1 MIPWNFKIYPSDLTA
16 NTTVEE
22 PVEILDLKLEAEAAA
37 TKTKREA
44 FEEEEEEGTED
55 ETEEKCRVD
64 MWRCLSKV
72 SCPSAM
78 LTVLIV
84 CQLVLK
90 IRVLCLA
97 ILSCFSMK
105 LSPLGN

>member
-1 MIPWNFKIYPSDLTA
+1 MIPWNFKIYSSDLTA

-22 PVEILDLKLEAEAAA
+22 PVEILDLNLKAEAAV

-44 FEEEEEEGTED
+44 IEEEEEGTED

-72 SCPSAM
+72 SCSLAM
-78 LTVLIV
+78 LTGLIV
-84 CQLVLK
+84 CQLVFN

>member
-1 MIPWNFKIYPSDLTA
+1 MIPWNFKMYFSDLTA

-44 FEEEEEEGTED
+44 IEEEEEDEGTED

-72 SCPSAM
+72 SYPIAM
-78 LTVLIV
+78 LTGLIV
-84 CQLVLK
+84 CQLFLTFEFCVQ
-90 IRVLCLA
+90 
-97 ILSCFSMK
+97 
-105 LSPLGN
+105 

>member
-22 PVEILDLKLEAEAAA
+22 PVEILDLNLEAEAVA

-44 FEEEEEEGTED
+44 FEEEGFEN

-72 SCPSAM
+72 SCPLAI
-78 LTVLIV
+78 LTGLIV
-84 CQLVLK
+84 CQLVVN

-97 ILSCFSMK
+97 ILSCFSTK

>member
-44 FEEEEEEGTED
+44 IEEEEEDEGTED

-72 SCPSAM
+72 SYPLAM
-78 LTVLIV
+78 LNGLIV
-84 CQLVLK
+84 CQLVFN

-97 ILSCFSMK
+97 FLSCFSTK
-105 LSPLGN
+105 LSPSR